1 MASALFD
8 ELKSENILKQV
19 EFYFSDSNIPRDN
32 FLRKSI
38 KESEDGTISLALVCS
53 FSRMRIL
60 LGLGAVRQEEIREE
74 TLSAVAE
81 ALKKSTFV
89 KVSEDG
95 KRVGRS
101 TELSKLEEVIDQA
114 DTRTIAA
121 SPLEYNVRREEV
133 EAFFCQY
140 GKVDSVRLPRNVADK
155 RCFCGTALVEFSSDD
170 DAKNVLKQ
178 RLVFAGVELE
188 LEPKKDFDAE
198 RERMRVEIEN
208 YRALIAGDN
217 RKSSQTNES
226 YPKGLVVA
234 FKLSRMSK
242 GGPVEQNG
250 VHHEK
255 ENVAISE
262 TEDIPNSTGSVIE
275 ESEQMSL
282 ENVKATGE
290 SLDGIEIQNGDKI
303 AASPTKQGEE
313 KALDLEDAIQGSA
326 EKATDAIEASIDSV
340 ADNAAHQKEDAIQE
354 GEENVTDNSIQG
366 SGEKVTNDATP
377 KSEDVIEGN
386 GDAAEKNED
395 AIQGSGEMVTDGANQ
410 KNEDAIQGSV
420 ENVIDDTTQKN
431 EGAIQ
436 GSGGKI
442 TDDATQR
449 NKKAVVAEEVS
460 WENLKQVF
468 QRFGTVKFVDFK
480 MGEESGY
487 VRFEQ
492 QEDAQKALAAAGE
505 GDLVVKDCIM
515 CVELVTGDA
524 ERDYW
529 TQLRGNLERH
539 HREHHR
545 GGYRG
550 RGGYGRGRYF
560 DNKRPRQ
567 GNRGF
572 YQGRPNKFPR
582 FDAY

>member
-95 KRVGRS
+95 RRVGRS

-303 AASPTKQGEE
+303 AESPTKQGEE

-386 GDAAEKNED
+386 GDAAE
-395 AIQGSGEMVTDGANQ
+395 

-582 FDAY
+582 FDTY